1 MANYTENYN
10 LIKPTKNEQYDI
22 EDVTNT
28 NMDIIDAELNNCIK
42 KDGNKVLSQNDFTDE
57 YKKKVDKIENVSG
70 LEGAT
75 FTPAVSE
82 EGILSWTNNKG
93 LNNPKPINILGKSA
107 YELATENGYIGT
119 IAEWLKSLNGED
131 GRKIIV
137 NPETFN
143 ITSNN
148 PKTCNINTPD
158 LDFDEINVNDLVISF
173 TKTADKK
180 DYLCVYDVSSKSETS
195 QYVYLVCKSCID
207 ITPKSG
213 EKGEKGDPG
222 ANGKDGTNGHTPE
235 KGTDYYTEAE
245 KTELVN
251 EVVAKVNED
260 IGLILDEING
270 EVV

>member
-28 NMDIIDAELNNCIK
+28 NMDIIDAELINCIK

-57 YKKKVDKIENVSG
+57 YKKKVDEIKNVSG

-75 FTPAVSE
+75 FTPSVSE
-82 EGILSWTNNKG
+82 EGILSWTNNKN
-93 LNNPKPINILGKSA
+93 LNNPEPVNIVGK
-107 YELATENGYIGT
+107 
-119 IAEWLKSLNGED
+119 D

-173 TKTADKK
+173 TKTADNK

-207 ITPKSG
+207 ITPKPG